1 MNHGTIPRLST
12 QNELCTELTA
22 SFHLDVTYLVK
33 GLPLRKNLHTSFNK
47 LLCKKKKEN
56 TLPFVKTNSC
66 IKQAYFLSTMKEQNS
81 LPPPHPP
88 PQVVSR
94 APWRTAELAAL
105 PEAPGSSSSDKR
117 APVTSQGKQFH
128 GSRLHSFEKRYV
140 DTQTTMRQ

>member
-1 MNHGTIPRLST
+1 
-12 QNELCTELTA
+12 
-22 SFHLDVTYLVK
+22 
-33 GLPLRKNLHTSFNK
+33 
-47 LLCKKKKEN
+47 
-56 TLPFVKTNSC
+56 
-66 IKQAYFLSTMKEQNS
+66 MKEQNS
-81 LPPPHPP
+81 PPPPHPP

>member
-1 MNHGTIPRLST
+1 
-12 QNELCTELTA
+12 
-22 SFHLDVTYLVK
+22 
-33 GLPLRKNLHTSFNK
+33 
-47 LLCKKKKEN
+47 
-56 TLPFVKTNSC
+56 
-66 IKQAYFLSTMKEQNS
+66 MKEQNS
-81 LPPPHPP
+81 LPPLHPP